1 MSNHSTGDPVG
12 QFTFQGT
19 AERLLGRVE
28 RLVFSKGKTTDEW
41 HPYGGAITEDT
52 LPSGYEYTI
61 GENWHWL
68 HNLRAA
74 RTKETQSIVMIT
86 IDAMPEAKPI
96 TVDPTSFLQTES
108 GTQIGTAHVP
118 RQPHILAG
126 AITLLVDDA
135 GENAV
140 NVSATCVGGFEA
152 ALAEIVGYILKGQE
166 TPPTAAAELPAAV
179 KTEGTGRRGA
189 KVGTLD
195 RVKEAHR
202 LMKQGM
208 SQRQACRAANTDS
221 RTYYTH
227 CMDATGEEPILPY
240 R

>member
-19 AERLLGRVE
+19 AERLFGRAKGF
-28 RLVFSKGKTTDEW
+28 VFLEGKTTDEW
-41 HPYGGAITEDT
+41 HPYGGAIAEDT
-52 LPSGYEYTI
+52 LPSGYEYTT
-61 GENWHWL
+61 GENWYWL
-68 HNLRAA
+68 HNLRAVGIEE
-74 RTKETQSIVMIT
+74 KQSIVIIT

-166 TPPTAAAELPAAV
+166 TDES
-179 KTEGTGRRGA
+179 GRD
-189 KVGTLD
+189 GTLLERVTTIATQPATVKD
-195 RVKEAHR
+195 RLREILKLLEKEGVKMNDQQLAG
-202 LMKQGM
+202 LLGSTSKTM
-208 SQRQACRAANTDS
+208 QRYRSDFNIDS
-221 RTYYTH
+221 EIEY
-227 CMDATGEEPILPY
+227 
-240 R
+240 